1 MSIVGKSEVRVDAF
15 DKATGRTKY
24 YEDRMPSG
32 ALYARIKHSE
42 IAHGYVKSI
51 DTSAAEAIEGVVK
64 VLTCFDV
71 PDIAF
76 PTAGHPWSMDPGHQ
90 DTADRH
96 LLNRHVRYYG
106 DEVAVVIAE
115 NEVAAMQGVR
125 ALKVEYD
132 VLPFVLDVQ
141 KAMEPDAPQI
151 HEECPGNVLKHTS
164 MAKGNYDEAIK
175 EEGLIKVEGW
185 YETPM
190 VQHCHIENHG
200 CFAYSENGRITVV
213 SSTQIPHIIRRIVG
227 QALGRPWADIQIIK
241 PYIGGGFGNKQD
253 ALYEPLCAWCSTQ
266 VNGQCVRID
275 CSREETFVS
284 NRVRHAIRFHIIT
297 WLHKDG
303 SIAARKI
310 ECFSNQGAYASHGH
324 SIVAKAMGS
333 FPQIYPCENFE
344 GDAYTVYT
352 NRPVAGAMRGY
363 GMPQASFADD
373 ANIEECAR
381 AVGMNP
387 IEYRNKFIMPK
398 GFEDGFSH
406 NVNYYDSF
414 RECMEKGRAAID
426 YDRKLKEYQ
435 NQTGPVRRGIG
446 MAAFWYNTA
455 VYPISLETS
464 SNRMQLNLDG
474 TVTMQCGETE
484 IGQGADTAYSK
495 MTAEVVG
502 LASYR
507 DVHVVSCQDT
517 DITPTGLGAYASRQT
532 YVAGFSIRQTGELLK
547 KKILAYASK
556 LTRQMVENMDIQ
568 NSNIVRVMDGKVLM
582 SLKELAMTA
591 QYNAADSEHIT
602 AESTYTIRNNAYSFG
617 CSFAEVEVD
626 IPMCKVKL
634 LNLVNVH
641 DCGKLINPALAEAQ
655 VHGGMS
661 MAIGYGLSEQLLFDE
676 KTGRPLNNNLLDYK
690 ISTFMD
696 HPNLEALFVENPEP
710 TSPFG
715 TKALG
720 EPPACSGAPAIRNA
734 ILQATGVAIDKTP
747 ITPHVLFAEF
757 TKAGACRLQEREDSL
772 PDHCHH
778 LCHPASAVHGTAGW
792 LPDARQ
798 PLPRVRCDR
807 ASVGHRAERP
817 DEHRHHHALDLCRRD
832 HGRFELPED
841 RDAEDHPARS
851 DCLRHLHGRRSDRR
865 QHHVQALRQEG
876 QPPDRLR
883 RRVRCP
889 DGSARLADGRSE
901 GEPRELPADARHGTQ
916 RRRCYRLGN
925 RGRLPA
931 GSVRLKISG
940 RKGLAFSAGLFL
952 KERKTF
958 LSEKITPRRYA

>member
-1 MSIVGKSEVRVDAF
+1 
-15 DKATGRTKY
+15 
-24 YEDRMPSG
+24 
-32 ALYARIKHSE
+32 
-42 IAHGYVKSI
+42 
-51 DTSAAEAIEGVVK
+51 
-64 VLTCFDV
+64 
-71 PDIAF
+71 
-76 PTAGHPWSMDPGHQ
+76 
-90 DTADRH
+90 
-96 LLNRHVRYYG
+96 
-106 DEVAVVIAE
+106 
-115 NEVAAMQGVR
+115 
-125 ALKVEYD
+125 
-132 VLPFVLDVQ
+132 
-141 KAMEPDAPQI
+141 
-151 HEECPGNVLKHTS
+151 
-164 MAKGNYDEAIK
+164 
-175 EEGLIKVEGW
+175 
-185 YETPM
+185 M

-275 CSREETFVS
+275 CSREETFIS

-352 NRPVAGAMRGY
+352 NRPAAGAMRGY

-484 IGQGADTAYSK
+484 IGQGADTAYSQ

-634 LNLVNVH
+634 LRLVERPRLRQAH
-641 DCGKLINPALAEAQ
+641 QPG
-655 VHGGMS
+655 
-661 MAIGYGLSEQLLFDE
+661 F
-676 KTGRPLNNNLLDYK
+676 GR
-690 ISTFMD
+690 
-696 HPNLEALFVENPEP
+696 
-710 TSPFG
+710 
-715 TKALG
+715 
-720 EPPACSGAPAIRNA
+720 GAGPRR
-734 ILQATGVAIDKTP
+734 
-747 ITPHVLFAEF
+747 HV
-757 TKAGACRLQEREDSL
+757 D
-772 PDHCHH
+772 
-778 LCHPASAVHGTAGW
+778 
-792 LPDARQ
+792 
-798 PLPRVRCDR
+798 
-807 ASVGHRAERP
+807 GHR
-817 DEHRHHHALDLCRRD
+817 
-832 HGRFELPED
+832 
-841 RDAEDHPARS
+841 
-851 DCLRHLHGRRSDRR
+851 LRTFG
-865 QHHVQALRQEG
+865 AAA
-876 QPPDRLR
+876 
-883 RRVRCP
+883 VR
-889 DGSARLADGRSE
+889 
-901 GEPRELPADARHGTQ
+901 
-916 RRRCYRLGN
+916 
-925 RGRLPA
+925 
-931 GSVRLKISG
+931 
-940 RKGLAFSAGLFL
+940 
-952 KERKTF
+952 
-958 LSEKITPRRYA
+958 